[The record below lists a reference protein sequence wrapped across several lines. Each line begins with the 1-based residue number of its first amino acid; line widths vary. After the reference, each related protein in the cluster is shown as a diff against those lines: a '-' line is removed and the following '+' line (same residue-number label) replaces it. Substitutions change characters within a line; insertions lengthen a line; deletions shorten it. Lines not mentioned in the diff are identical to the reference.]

1 MERNQLLEAKRRFIR
16 FVSHEVRTPLNAVM
30 MGLSI
35 IEAEMEAE
43 EGSTERLTLL
53 REVQT
58 STEHAVEVLNDVLLY
73 DKIESS
79 IKVDISLVNIW
90 HIIERTL
97 SEFKL
102 PAARQDVT
110 LRASYTD
117 NSGVHLNDMN
127 DLPEAVRCLRVAG
140 DASRLAQVFRNL
152 LSNALKFTSEGLGL
166 PEGFVQVTASYHN
179 DNDMEENRVKWK
191 GVNPN
196 SVVEKIVLHNGEEIV
211 ANPRGHF
218 QLTVKDTGVGMTE
231 DQLSHLFGEGVQFN
245 AARLQA
251 GRGSGLGLFI
261 AKSLV
266 EQHRGT
272 LSASSGGL
280 DLGATFT
287 LKLPLYHVSE
297 IQENSSTDSKRRLTA
312 ASSSLCSKK
321 LRILVV
327 DDAFSNR
334 KFLSRLLERNG
345 HYCDKAENGQCAL
358 EMVRDTMLGNDVEPY
373 DCILMDY
380 EMPVMNGP
388 TSASLI
394 RGLGSDVFIIG
405 ITGNILRQDVE
416 YFRSRGANA
425 ILPKPISMSA
435 LENLFVEHQL
445 TY

>member
-1 MERNQLLEAKRRFIR
+1 M
-16 FVSHEVRTPLNAVM
+16 
-30 MGLSI
+30 
-35 IEAEMEAE
+35 
-43 EGSTERLTLL
+43 
-53 REVQT
+53 
-58 STEHAVEVLNDVLLY
+58 
-73 DKIESS
+73 
-79 IKVDISLVNIW
+79 
-90 HIIERTL
+90 
-97 SEFKL
+97 
-102 PAARQDVT
+102 
-110 LRASYTD
+110 
-117 NSGVHLNDMN
+117 
-127 DLPEAVRCLRVAG
+127 
-140 DASRLAQVFRNL
+140 
-152 LSNALKFTSEGLGL
+152 
-166 PEGFVQVTASYHN
+166 TASYHSH
-179 DNDMEENRVKWK
+179 DMEENRVKWK
-191 GVNPN
+191 GINPN
-196 SVVEKIVLHNGEEIV
+196 SEFEKIVLHNGEEIE

-218 QLTVKDTGVGMTE
+218 LLTVKDTGVGMTE

-272 LSASSGGL
+272 LCASSGGL

-287 LKLPLYHVSE
+287 LKLPLYHVSV
-297 IQENSSTDSKRRLTA
+297 QESSSTDYKRNLTA
-312 ASSSLCSKK
+312 AASSSSLCSKK

-327 DDAFSNR
+327 DDAASNR

-345 HYCDKAENGQCAL
+345 HHCDKAENGQCAL
-358 EMVRDTMLGNDVEPY
+358 EMVRDTMLGNVEPY

-388 TSASLI
+388 TASSLI

-425 ILPKPISMSA
+425 ILPKPIYMSA